1 MFLNTWLAKP
11 LVEIPLVAHPDE
23 SGPWPG
29 WKRSKTEEARHQRYT
44 MHHASTRCWPT
55 DCARR
60 GSKLSEAN
68 EVAWRRMWS
77 GEWGKYL
84 ESRPESIVS
93 KKKKK
98 KEAAKLRSTSKIAK
112 IRLFN
117 FAEGLVPNSE
127 KLYRVISCFCF
138 HALPRIVHT
147 GSCSFI
153 IITGLNR
160 HRCFPSDLRLR
171 PFRKISC
178 KLSQRFIRIV
188 GLTGERSVAW
198 EGLLI
203 NFQRHAIMECITC
216 AQKRGLHGD

>member
-1 MFLNTWLAKP
+1 MTRETSRRNSPRCASWREWSLARLKT
-11 LVEIPLVAHPDE
+11 LENGG
-23 SGPWPG
+23 SQT
-29 WKRSKTEEARHQRYT
+29 SKI
-44 MHHASTRCWPT
+44 HHAPRVVDRQTVQEEGLNWVRRTRLRDEEC
-55 DCARR
+55 
-60 GSKLSEAN
+60 GLAN
-68 EVAWRRMWS
+68 GGNIWNLVPRAS
-77 GEWGKYL
+77 FL
-84 ESRPESIVS
+84 
-93 KKKKK
+93 KKKK